1 VDCKAGSFVASYQA
15 ALRLQEQLAQNRLR
29 FSQRLNEMS
38 EEMFALGREGER
50 QRKQVSSWGSMS
62 S

>member
-1 VDCKAGSFVASYQA
+1 VASYQA